1 MSKQNHFDELARRKL
16 EERQFPF
23 DEAQWQAA
31 RQAIRAERNKRRA
44 GGWALA
50 GCVVLLA
57 GLALLWWPAGEGD
70 EHTITATDIPG
81 QAPPEA
87 LAPNST
93 WTDGTDER
101 TATTHAPGSPVTTAE
116 ELAAP
121 TPMTPPVS
129 DASSTEKAAAKSTT
143 VALRTSPAPAG
154 SPMPQHPGE
163 HPSTTTVHAAPAITG
178 TSTMD
183 VTRPASPEAEHTSV
197 AHVPASSDAGPGT
210 EAAPQPTVGGS
221 IAAATE
227 PSLANDPPQD
237 PLGPPAKEAVQQPGT
252 VGTPAETPLA
262 IVDSEA
268 PTVEATATIAQEAT
282 ARHTTDENADPA
294 TPSTTERTPPPAT
307 QDTIQPGSL
316 ATAAADSLPP
326 APGTPNDTTQAAL
339 PPALM
344 LPLVAAPSPWELT
357 AWGGALSSTSRYTG
371 PDSEE
376 WNNAS
381 SGARSSA
388 FGLELMHMGR
398 HFGIGTGVHYVTY
411 AEQFDA
417 EAAYRL
423 SESWRRVYFLTP
435 VDTAIFFITD
445 TIDQGGELV
454 YQGISRDTTVLV
466 LGSRMENTV
475 TATKQRD
482 ARRQLNRVSYVE
494 VPLLLDAHVVCG
506 RWSFGLIGG
515 PTIGLLSGR
524 YGALPNQANDGYSD
538 LGDRAFRSLMFGYTA
553 RVYARFRVGDRWSL
567 GLEPSLRGQ
576 LASAFSDGVLTRRTQ
591 ALGGLLS
598 FTYRLR

>member
-1 MSKQNHFDELARRKL
+1 MSKQNRFDELARRKL

-23 DEAQWQAA
+23 DEVQWQAA
-31 RQAIRAERNKRRA
+31 RQAIRADRNKRHA
-44 GGWALA
+44 GGWTLA
-50 GCVVLLA
+50 GCVALLA
-57 GLALLWWPAGEGD
+57 GLAFLWWPADEGD
-70 EHTITATDIPG
+70 ERAITTTDTPG
-81 QAPPEA
+81 PASTEAP
-87 LAPNST
+87 APNSI
-93 WTDGTDER
+93 WADGTDEHAS
-101 TATTHAPGSPVTTAE
+101 TNAPGSTVTTTAGT
-116 ELAAP
+116 P
-121 TPMTPPVS
+121 TPMAAPIT
-129 DASSTEKAAAKSTT
+129 DATAREKAAVRST
-143 VALRTSPAPAG
+143 AIAPRTSAAPAG
-154 SPMPQHPGE
+154 SPIPPQPNE
-163 HPSTTTVHAAPAITG
+163 HPSTPTVHAGPAIAL
-178 TSTMD
+178 TSTTEAMQP
-183 VTRPASPEAEHTSV
+183 VSPEA
-197 AHVPASSDAGPGT
+197 APADVPRTPTSSDAGSGT
-210 EAAPQPTVGGS
+210 EVPPRPTAAGSNTASTEQP
-221 IAAATE
+221 
-227 PSLANDPPQD
+227 PANDPPKD
-237 PLGPPAKEAVQQPGT
+237 PLGALAEEAARRPEA
-252 VGTPAETPLA
+252 VGTPT
-262 IVDSEA
+262 A
-268 PTVEATATIAQEAT
+268 PPSVIQDVEEPAAGTTTITQEAVAT
-282 ARHTTDENADPA
+282 HTTDEKADPT
-294 TPSTTERTPPPAT
+294 TPATTEQSLAPAT
-307 QDTIQPGSL
+307 QGMVLPEPL
-316 ATAAADSLPP
+316 AATTADSLPP
-326 APGTPNDTTQAAL
+326 AADTPNDTTQAAL
-339 PPALM
+339 APALM

-357 AWGGALSSTSRYTG
+357 AWGGVLSSTSRYTG
-371 PDSEE
+371 PNSEE

-454 YQGISRDTTVLV
+454 YQGISRDTTMLV
-466 LGSRMENTV
+466 LDSRMENTI
-475 TATKQRD
+475 TSTKQRD

-494 VPLLLDAHVVCG
+494 VPLLLDAHVVRG

-524 YGALPNQANDGYSD
+524 HGALPNQANDGYSD

-576 LASAFSDGVLTRRTQ
+576 LASAFSEGVLTRRTQ

-598 FTYRLR
+598 FTYRLP

>member
-1 MSKQNHFDELARRKL
+1 MSKQNRFDELARRKL

-31 RQAIRAERNKRRA
+31 RQAIRAERNRRRA

-70 EHTITATDIPG
+70 GRAITVTDIPG
-81 QAPPEA
+81 PARTEAP
-87 LAPNST
+87 APNST
-93 WTDGTDER
+93 WADDTDEHASTASASDR
-101 TATTHAPGSPVTTAE
+101 TVTAPAGT
-116 ELAAP
+116 
-121 TPMTPPVS
+121 
-129 DASSTEKAAAKSTT
+129 
-143 VALRTSPAPAG
+143 PAPA
-154 SPMPQHPGE
+154 SA
-163 HPSTTTVHAAPAITG
+163 AAPAIGATVSENATAGPEAVASRTSAVPGGAPTPQRRSAHAATTVHTG
-178 TSTMD
+178 AGVAVTS
-183 VTRPASPEAEHTSV
+183 TRPASPAAAHADAPALASV
-197 AHVPASSDAGPGT
+197 STNADPGT
-210 EAAPQPTVGGS
+210 QPSSPSITDGSNAEPTEPLKDPLPAEEAARQP
-221 IAAATE
+221 
-227 PSLANDPPQD
+227 
-237 PLGPPAKEAVQQPGT
+237 EAI
-252 VGTPAETPLA
+252 GTPAEAPLA
-262 IVDSEA
+262 IKEVEEPA
-268 PTVEATATIAQEAT
+268 GEATDITTPKDTATPTMDEGTDTAARTAT
-282 ARHTTDENADPA
+282 EQAPASSVPVDPA
-294 TPSTTERTPPPAT
+294 LPGPLAAAT
-307 QDTIQPGSL
+307 VP
-316 ATAAADSLPP
+316 ADSLPNVD
-326 APGTPNDTTQAAL
+326 TPNDTSQAAL
-339 PPALM
+339 APALM
-344 LPLVAAPSPWELT
+344 LPLVPAPSPWELT
-357 AWGGALSSTSRYTG
+357 AWGGVLSSTSRYTG
-371 PDSEE
+371 PDSEA

-466 LGSRMENTV
+466 LDSRMENTI
-475 TATKQRD
+475 TSTKQRD

-494 VPLLLDAHVVCG
+494 VPLLLDAHVVRG

-524 YGALPNQANDGYSD
+524 HGALPNQANDGYSD
-538 LGDRAFRSLMFGYTA
+538 LDDRAFRALMFGYTA

-567 GLEPSLRGQ
+567 GLEPSMRGQ

-591 ALGGLLS
+591 ALGGLVS
-598 FTYRLR
+598 FTYRLP